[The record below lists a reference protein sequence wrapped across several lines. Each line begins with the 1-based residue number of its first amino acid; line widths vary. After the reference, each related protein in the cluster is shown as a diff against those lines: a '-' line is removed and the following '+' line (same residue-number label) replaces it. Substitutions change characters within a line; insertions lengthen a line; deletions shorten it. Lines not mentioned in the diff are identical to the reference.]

1 MFLTNRE
8 TEARVARSGRC
19 RSQAQTV
26 QSPEVKI
33 FIFKFLF
40 IFNFFKVG
48 STPSVGLDLRTLR
61 LRLMLWQQSWPGA
74 PETKLF
80 TALPHAS
87 VIQMT

>member
-1 MFLTNRE
+1 MG
-8 TEARVARSGRC
+8 SKKW
-19 RSQAQTV
+19 QV
-26 QSPEVKI
+26 QESSPNSPEAKN

-40 IFNFFKVG
+40 TFNSFKVG
-48 STPSVGLDLRTLR
+48 STPNVGLELRTLR
-61 LRLMLWQQSWPGA
+61 LRLTLYQQSWPGA